1 MRTGGARSWGIA
13 GLAALAISAVIA
25 WPLFAADAM
34 SSANAAERRV
44 ASADRDWVAFT
55 PETVSALNASG
66 RPVFVDFTA
75 AWCVTCQVN
84 KRLVL
89 NADDVRARFAAK
101 RVALVR
107 ADWTRRDPAITQA
120 LAALGRNGVPV
131 YVLYRPGKEPLLAAR
146 SPAAEHDA
154 RGARDALGPLT
165 CAERGLPTAPPAVFL
180 ATPKE
185 KTMRYDSLSPWLAL
199 TMLFAAGA
207 AVAVVSGAAAPG
219 FTITDTSGKA
229 VQLADY
235 KGKYVVLEWT
245 NPECPFVRKHYGSGN
260 MQALQKEWGARD
272 VVWLTINSTNASH
285 SEFKTPRQM
294 GDWMKAQGAA
304 PLATLLDST
313 SDTGRA
319 YGAKTT
325 PHMFVI
331 DPAGKVIYAG
341 AIDDKRSTN
350 PADAKTA
357 NNYVRAALTEAMSGK
372 PVTVG
377 STTPYGCSVKY

>member
-1 MRTGGARSWGIA
+1 MRR
-13 GLAALAISAVIA
+13 
-25 WPLFAADAM
+25 
-34 SSANAAERRV
+34 
-44 ASADRDWVAFT
+44 
-55 PETVSALNASG
+55 
-66 RPVFVDFTA
+66 
-75 AWCVTCQVN
+75 
-84 KRLVL
+84 
-89 NADDVRARFAAK
+89 
-101 RVALVR
+101 
-107 ADWTRRDPAITQA
+107 
-120 LAALGRNGVPV
+120 
-131 YVLYRPGKEPLLAAR
+131 
-146 SPAAEHDA
+146 
-154 RGARDALGPLT
+154 
-165 CAERGLPTAPPAVFL
+165 
-180 ATPKE
+180 
-185 KTMRYDSLSPWLAL
+185 SLSPWLAL

-272 VVWLTINSTNASH
+272 VAWLTINSTNATS

-294 GDWMKAQGAA
+294 SDWMKAQGAA
-304 PLATLLDST
+304 PLASLLDST

-325 PHMFVI
+325 PHMFVV

-341 AIDDKRSTN
+341 AIDDKRTTN

-372 PVTVG
+372 AVTVG
-377 STTPYGCSVKY
+377 NTTPYGCSVKY